1 MYFRFVCLKLNRKS
15 SKNPIEEPETNAD
28 QLENEVFAVQ
38 SSEHRSSESRK
49 GQKRRRAL
57 KLFSID
63 KEAVNRKLTKVST
76 NIKIAFHPT
85 GTGKDL
91 LHKLDTAS
99 ASVSTVRTNIELHSF
114 IEFTLSSSSH

>member
-1 MYFRFVCLKLNRKS
+1 MYFRLLKLNRKS

-76 NIKIAFHPT
+76 NIKLHIIPEALAKAHIKNWTPH
-85 GTGKDL
+85 L
-91 LHKLDTAS
+91 LLS
-99 ASVSTVRTNIELHSF
+99 AH
-114 IEFTLSSSSH
+114 